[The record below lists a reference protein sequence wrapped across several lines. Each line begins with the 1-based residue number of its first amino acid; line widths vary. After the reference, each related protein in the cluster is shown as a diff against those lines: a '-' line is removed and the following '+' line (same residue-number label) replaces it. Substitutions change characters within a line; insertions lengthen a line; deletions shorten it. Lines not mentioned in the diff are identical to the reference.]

1 MYKRERAGLEKNE
14 IAFTLT
20 NNSTLT
26 SATINLFSLGTL
38 TSGSNSGAT
47 TTAQQIS
54 VLNTSFSGTANWRFT
69 YNTSLFE
76 DVTDPTDIDDLI
88 TKLNV
93 IFTENGQ
100 GIFWKE
106 VQSASRWYLRVASS
120 LYVFVNES
128 HAASPT
134 NTFTDITSGY
144 ISGTPIS
151 VSMGTGVTYTQVAE
165 ELTHQPYIITTVYV
179 YCSTQ
184 SQITTPFSIN
194 KVDPNGASRTEPI
207 KPQLLPTQVQNVQMA
222 VPIYMTT
229 SALNQLQYELE
240 ASAVVTMIVR
250 YENIELFNAL
260 ELLNSGEFQHQMEVL
275 KVENQQEYRR
285 IMNVVTGEDIID
297 KEFNLTP
304 SYKVAQPKPKYFVVP
319 LIFVVLKENGNKD
332 VLML

>member
-106 VQSASRWYLRVASS
+106 VHTAGSRWYLRVASS
-120 LYVFVNES
+120 AYVFVNES
-128 HAASPT
+128 HASSPT
-134 NTFTDITSGY
+134 NTFTTAA
-144 ISGTPIS
+144 
-151 VSMGTGVTYTQVAE
+151 TGAK
-165 ELTHQPYIITTVYV
+165 
-179 YCSTQ
+179 
-184 SQITTPFSIN
+184 N
-194 KVDPNGASRTEPI
+194 KNIFIWPGD
-207 KPQLLPTQVQNVQMA
+207 L
-222 VPIYMTT
+222 
-229 SALNQLQYELE
+229 
-240 ASAVVTMIVR
+240 IVLR
-250 YENIELFNAL
+250 KWLMVIF
-260 ELLNSGEFQHQMEVL
+260 
-275 KVENQQEYRR
+275 K
-285 IMNVVTGEDIID
+285 
-297 KEFNLTP
+297 KEFTLV
-304 SYKVAQPKPKYFVVP
+304 SEMFVEDSQTDIDF
-319 LIFVVLKENGNKD
+319 L
-332 VLML
+332 